1 MGYLRNTVL
10 ATIAAAATA
19 GSAVASI
26 PAVSVR
32 IEQVGSGNV
41 TMNPTANPVEGGY
54 TYSGNISLWG
64 FQSSFDLSTNT
75 KAATG
80 NNAFGGFFT
89 LKNTTAAVQQ
99 FIIDMTITNDP
110 TTGNAL
116 AGGSVAGVLLGGP
129 NGGSLRSVAS
139 GMPVWSAH
147 INYTPT
153 TSSQVASLMLGTGG
167 NPFSVTAG
175 ANQSGSI
182 AREFFGNNPQIPSLP
197 IGPLGTSRTIRMQ
210 FLLSGGSEV
219 SLSTNFVVQIPAPG
233 AIALLGLSGL
243 VGRRRRA

>member
-32 IEQVGSGNV
+32 IEQVGSGF
-41 TMNPTANPVEGGY
+41 TTINPTANPVEGGY
-54 TYSGNISLWG
+54 TYSGAVSLWG
-64 FQSSFDLSTNT
+64 FQSTFDLSTNS

-89 LKNTTAAVQQ
+89 LKNTTATVQQ

>member
-32 IEQVGSGNV
+32 IEQVGSGF
-41 TMNPTANPVEGGY
+41 TTINPTANPVEGGY
-54 TYSGNISLWG
+54 TYSGAVSLWG
-64 FQSSFDLSTNT
+64 FQSTFDLSTNS

-197 IGPLGTSRTIRMQ
+197 IGPLGTSRTIRMH

>member
-1 MGYLRNTVL
+1 MSFFRNAVL

-19 GSAVASI
+19 GSAFASI

-32 IEQVGSGNV
+32 IEQVGAGNV

-64 FQSSFDLSTNT
+64 FQSSFDLSTNS

>member
-1 MGYLRNTVL
+1 MGFFRNTVL
-10 ATIAAAATA
+10 ASIAAAATA
-19 GSAVASI
+19 GSAFASI

-32 IEQVGSGNV
+32 IEQVGAGFV

-54 TYSGNISLWG
+54 VYSGNVSLWG
-64 FQSSFDLSTNT
+64 FQSSFDLSTNS

-80 NNAFGGFFT
+80 NQAFGGFFT

-99 FIIDMTITNDP
+99 FIIDLTVTNDP
-110 TTGNAL
+110 FSGNAL

-129 NGGSLRSVAS
+129 NGGPLQGVGNGAVWQALINGSS
-139 GMPVWSAH
+139 GS
-147 INYTPT
+147 T
-153 TSSQVASLMLGTGG
+153 TIASLMSG
-167 NPFSVTAG
+167 NPFTVTTG

-210 FLLSGGSEV
+210 FLLGAGSEV
-219 SLSTNFVVQIPAPG
+219 SLSTSFVVQVPAPG
-233 AIALLGLSGL
+233 AIALLGISGL

>member
-1 MGYLRNTVL
+1 
-10 ATIAAAATA
+10 
-19 GSAVASI
+19 
-26 PAVSVR
+26 
-32 IEQVGSGNV
+32 
-41 TMNPTANPVEGGY
+41 VEGGY

>member
-19 GSAVASI
+19 GSAFASI

-32 IEQVGSGNV
+32 IEQVGSGF
-41 TMNPTANPVEGGY
+41 TTINPTANPVEGGY
-54 TYSGNISLWG
+54 TYSGAVSLWG
-64 FQSSFDLSTNT
+64 FQSTFDLSTNS

>member
-64 FQSSFDLSTNT
+64 FQSSFDLSTNS

-89 LKNTTAAVQQ
+89 LKNTTATVQQ

-110 TTGNAL
+110 FTGNAL

-129 NGGSLRSVAS
+129 DGGVLQGVGNA
-139 GMPVWSAH
+139 PVWQAI
-147 INYTPT
+147 INRDSGSTAI
-153 TSSQVASLMLGTGG
+153 ASLMNG
-167 NPFSVTAG
+167 NPFSVSTG

-182 AREFFGNNPQIPSLP
+182 AREFFGNNPQIPSQP
-197 IGPLGTSRTIRMQ
+197 IGPLGSSRTIRLQ
-210 FLLSGGSEV
+210 FTLNGGSQV
-219 SLSTNFVVQIPAPG
+219 SLSTAFVVQVPAPG

>member
-1 MGYLRNTVL
+1 MGFFRNTVL
-10 ATIAAAATA
+10 ASIAAAATA
-19 GSAVASI
+19 GSAFASI

-32 IEQVGSGNV
+32 IEQVGAGFV

-54 TYSGNISLWG
+54 VYSGNVSLWG
-64 FQSSFDLSTNT
+64 FQSSFDLSTNS

-80 NNAFGGFFT
+80 NQAFGGFFT

-99 FIIDMTITNDP
+99 FIIDMTVTNDP
-110 TTGNAL
+110 FTGNAL

-129 NGGSLRSVAS
+129 NGGLLQGVGNGAVWQAIINGSS
-139 GMPVWSAH
+139 GS
-147 INYTPT
+147 T
-153 TSSQVASLMLGTGG
+153 TIASLMSG
-167 NPFSVTAG
+167 NPFSVSAG
-175 ANQSGSI
+175 ANQSAGI

-210 FLLSGGSEV
+210 FLLGAGSEV
-219 SLSTNFVVQIPAPG
+219 SLSTSFVVQVPAPG
-233 AIALLGLSGL
+233 AIALLGISGL